1 MRKVATKAVSSEACP
16 VLHGTDGLDPVV
28 HEGRVV
34 VTTTIGRRGRITVGP
49 IPEFETF
56 PVREGTRLSNS
67 ARLRRTEAQ
76 KA

>member
-1 MRKVATKAVSSEACP
+1 MSIKRLSPEEALALNKFS
-16 VLHGTDGLDPVV
+16 VD
-28 HEGRVV
+28 EGAW
-34 VTTTIGRRGRITVGP
+34 
-49 IPEFETF
+49 PEFETF

>member
-1 MRKVATKAVSSEACP
+1 M
-16 VLHGTDGLDPVV
+16 
-28 HEGRVV
+28 
-34 VTTTIGRRGRITVGP
+34 
-49 IPEFETF
+49 PEFETF